1 MKRTVGVNE
10 LGLRVGEDHVNARLT
25 NHEVDLLLEL
35 RAQGWSYQQLA
46 DKFDLSKSGVRK
58 ICKGVNRCQQPS
70 RFKVVHLAGES
81 DGEIPAQ
88 E

>member
-10 LGLRVGEDHVNARLT
+10 LGLRVGEDHVNAKLT

-35 RAQGWSYQQLA
+35 RGQGWSYQQLA
-46 DKFDLSKSGVRK
+46 DKFDLSKSGARK

-70 RFKVVHLAGES
+70 RFKVVHVLKAD
-81 DGEIPAQ
+81 DGEM
-88 E
+88 

>member
-10 LGLRVGEDHVNARLT
+10 LGLRVGEDHVNAKLT

-35 RAQGWSYQQLA
+35 RGQGWSYQQLA
-46 DKFDLSKSGVRK
+46 DKFDLSKSGARK

-70 RFKVVHLAGES
+70 RFKVVHVVHDA
-81 DGEIPAQ
+81 DGEIPVH

>member
-10 LGLRVGEDHVNARLT
+10 LGLRVGEDHVNAKLT

-35 RAQGWSYQQLA
+35 RGQGWSYQQLA
-46 DKFDLSKSGVRK
+46 DKFDLSKSGARK

-70 RFKVVHLAGES
+70 RFKVVHVVRDA
-81 DGEIPAQ
+81 DGEIPVH

>member
-10 LGLRVGEDHVNARLT
+10 LGLRVGEDHVNAKLT

-35 RAQGWSYQQLA
+35 RAQDWSYQQLA

-70 RFKVVHLAGES
+70 RFKVVHVPS
-81 DGEIPAQ
+81 KVDGEMEI
-88 E
+88 

>member
-10 LGLRVGEDHVNARLT
+10 LGLRIGEDHVNAKLT

-35 RAQGWSYQQLA
+35 RGQGWSYQQLA
-46 DKFDLSKSGVRK
+46 DKFDLSKSGARK

-70 RFKVVHLAGES
+70 RFKVVHVLKAD
-81 DGEIPAQ
+81 DGEMQ
-88 E
+88 T

>member
-10 LGLRVGEDHVNARLT
+10 LGLRVGEDHVNAKLT

-35 RAQGWSYQQLA
+35 RGQGWSYQQLA
-46 DKFDLSKSGVRK
+46 DKFDLSKSGARK

-70 RFKVVHLAGES
+70 RFKVVHVPKAD
-81 DGEIPAQ
+81 DGEMQA
-88 E
+88 

>member
-10 LGLRVGEDHVNARLT
+10 LGLRVGEDHVNAKLT

-35 RAQGWSYQQLA
+35 RGQGWSYQQLA
-46 DKFDLSKSGVRK
+46 DKFDLSKSGARK

-70 RFKVVHLAGES
+70 RFKVVHVLKAD
-81 DGEIPAQ
+81 DGEMQ
-88 E
+88 T